1 MGEYITLKSHNATI
15 DELWK
20 NGHNNEN
27 LQKQDLDFSVKQY
40 RRHEKQVIELRTY
53 LSVFNGKDA
62 RKLKK
67 ECSNKL
73 DEFEKNLKDLKSSL
87 RYDFERVGLV
97 KLANTFEK
105 ELAEAMK
112 KDPVADNDFKEML
125 RKVTVADV
133 SEIVEICE
141 LETMKN
147 YLDQYKKQENLI
159 ASSKLPDY
167 VNGLK
172 NLHSLIEVAEVVHS
186 GYELGEVGYGLGV
199 VAAHAA
205 VGGAHA
211 TVGGVIAGAMA
222 NPVGITVGIVL
233 TVLGGVISV
242 IYKFAKY
249 AEKKKLERKDRKIL
263 MGFVTNI
270 YWCVYNVRKVT
281 SNHEKLT
288 QQIKKDA
295 DAHFE
300 SIFGAR
306 TETKIARTDTELTR
320 IASGPNK

>member
-1 MGEYITLKSHNATI
+1 MGEYITLKSHNAI
-15 DELWK
+15 FDELWK

-53 LSVFNGKDA
+53 LSVFNGREA

-73 DEFEKNLKDLKSSL
+73 DEFGKNLKNLKSSL

-112 KDPVADNDFKEML
+112 KDPDLDDDFKEML
-125 RKVTVADV
+125 QKVTVAEV
-133 SEIVEICE
+133 SEIVEKGE

-167 VNGLK
+167 VNGLH
-172 NLHSLIEVAEVVHS
+172 NLHTLINVAHVAHFS
-186 GYELGEVGYGLGV
+186 
-199 VAAHAA
+199 VAAVEIVGA
-205 VGGAHA
+205 V
-211 TVGGVIAGAMA
+211 
-222 NPVGITVGIVL
+222 
-233 TVLGGVISV
+233 
-242 IYKFAKY
+242 
-249 AEKKKLERKDRKIL
+249 
-263 MGFVTNI
+263 
-270 YWCVYNVRKVT
+270 
-281 SNHEKLT
+281 
-288 QQIKKDA
+288 
-295 DAHFE
+295 
-300 SIFGAR
+300 
-306 TETKIARTDTELTR
+306 
-320 IASGPNK
+320 